1 MLEKILHYL
10 VLMRFDKPVGIYLLL
25 WPALWALW
33 IAAEGKP
40 STWITFVFVAG
51 VVVMRAAG
59 CIIND
64 IADRDFDAHVKRT
77 QFRPLASGMI
87 SVKGAV
93 FWFVFLTLFAF
104 LLVLTTNPL
113 TIKLSFAAIVLASIY
128 PLMKRYTYMPQ
139 AFLGLAFG
147 WAVPMAF
154 AAVTGEVPLVAWL
167 ILTATV
173 LWATAYDTM
182 YAMVDREDDIRVG
195 IKSTAILFGDA
206 DRVIIGMIQVL
217 FFTSMWI
224 VGNQLKLGLS
234 YNVGL
239 AGGLFFAAYQ
249 QYLIRDRDRD
259 DCLRA
264 FQNNHLVGLVI
275 FVGLV
280 LEYWKGF

>member
-1 MLEKILHYL
+1 L
-10 VLMRFDKPVGIYLLL
+10 
-25 WPALWALW
+25 
-33 IAAEGKP
+33 
-40 STWITFVFVAG
+40 S
-51 VVVMRAAG
+51 
-59 CIIND
+59 
-64 IADRDFDAHVKRT
+64 
-77 QFRPLASGMI
+77 
-87 SVKGAV
+87 
-93 FWFVFLTLFAF
+93 LFAF

-113 TIKLSFAAIVLASIY
+113 TIKLSFAAILLAMIY

-154 AAVTGEVPLVAWL
+154 AAVTDDVPLVAWL

-195 IKSTAILFGDA
+195 VKSTAILFGDA

-217 FFTSMWI
+217 FFTSMAI
-224 VGNQLKLGLS
+224 VGNQLKLGMS
-234 YNVGL
+234 YYAGL
-239 AGGLFFAAYQ
+239 AGALGFAVYQ
-249 QYLIRDRDRD
+249 QILIRNRDRD

-264 FQNNHLVGLVI
+264 FQNNHLVGTVI
-275 FVGLV
+275 FIGLV

>member
-1 MLEKILHYL
+1 MLERILHYL
-10 VLMRFDKPVGIYLLL
+10 VLMRFDKPIGIYLLL

-33 IAAEGKP
+33 IASEGNP
-40 STWITFVFVAG
+40 STWLTFVFVAG

-64 IADRDFDAHVKRT
+64 IADRNFDAHVSRT
-77 QFRPLASGMI
+77 QFRPLASGEI
-87 SVKGAV
+87 SVKGAAT
-93 FWFVFLTLFAF
+93 WFVLLSLFAF

-113 TIKLSFAAIVLASIY
+113 TIKLSFAGILLAMVY

-154 AAVTGEVPLVAWL
+154 AAVLEEVPLVAWL

-182 YAMVDREDDIRVG
+182 YAMVDREDDIRIGV
-195 IKSTAILFGDA
+195 KSTAILFGDA

-217 FFTSMWI
+217 FFTSMAI
-224 VGNQLKLGLS
+224 VGNQLKLGSS
-234 YNVGL
+234 YYIGL
-239 AGGLFFAAYQ
+239 GGAACFAVYQ
-249 QYLIRDRDRD
+249 QILIRHRDRDE
-259 DCLRA
+259 CLRA
-264 FQNNHLVGLVI
+264 FQNNHLLGGVIFLGLVT
-275 FVGLV
+275 
-280 LEYWKGF
+280 EYWKGF

>member
-1 MLEKILHYL
+1 MLEKVLHYL
-10 VLMRFDKPVGIYLLL
+10 VLMRFDKPIGIYLLL

-33 IAAEGKP
+33 IASKGDP

-64 IADRDFDAHVKRT
+64 IADRNFDAHVSRT
-77 QFRPLASGMI
+77 QYRPLASGMI
-87 SVKGAV
+87 SVKAAAA
-93 FWFVFLTLFAF
+93 WFVFLCLFAF

-113 TIKLSFAAIVLASIY
+113 TIKLSFAAVVLAMIY

-154 AAVTGEVPLVAWL
+154 AAVTEEVPLVAWL

-182 YAMVDREDDIRVG
+182 YAMVDRDDDIRIG

-217 FFTSMWI
+217 FFASMWI
-224 VGNQLKLGLS
+224 AGNQLKLGLS

-239 AGGLFFAAYQ
+239 LGGVAFAVYQ
-249 QYLIRDRDRD
+249 QFLIRHRERD

-264 FQNNHLVGLVI
+264 FQNNHLLGSVI
-275 FVGLV
+275 FIGLV